1 MNKRFVSI
9 VLITNIVFSCYSTAK
24 EEIRTNQN
32 NQTDLFAKEIDNKQE
47 LEQSLKHAKE
57 QAGKG
62 IAEQE
67 GLKSLNVTQD
77 EVNNKTT
84 ELNSINAYD
93 LESAGRSQRAKEEN
107 HYYELLE
114 VDHSAPGMIK
124 HKQDMEQI
132 ANASGKLIAKLTQ
145 GLKEIGVNCK
155 KTKGNKEVE
164 PQYVI
169 DTEQELSSDITYTKV
184 ICEQPRNA
192 YDCTQSLNVSCGQMG
207 DCNSGGISLSGI
219 SNGDIKWEYSYPNLT
234 IGKLENQQNWPG
246 YCSTFDRSV
255 NFQIRNKDEIT
266 EFRLVQV
273 GFSDWLWIKI
283 NGNTIY
289 VGPKGGNYI
298 EGFINNGLP
307 TVKNGQGSYDCL
319 KSNAQCYNVWGGG
332 VYTKCDDK
340 HARHN
345 MAHLRTEYAQQS
357 SNLNLS
363 TDLKP
368 YLKTGLNE
376 IWMRVVVGR
385 TGFGWMKIIAKQK
398 CCHQWQDKWSEQCQI
413 N

>member
-77 EVNNKTT
+77 EVNNKIT

-93 LESAGRSQRAKEEN
+93 LESAGRLQRAKEEN

-114 VDHSAPGMIK
+114 VDHSAPGQTR

-132 ANASGKLIAKLTQ
+132 ANASGKLIAKLTE
-145 GLKEIGVNCK
+145 GLKDIGVDCK

-169 DTEQELSSDITYTKV
+169 DTEQEHTSDITYTKI
-184 ICEQPRNA
+184 ICEQPQNS
-192 YDCTQSLNVSCGQMG
+192 YDCAQSLKLTCKQAGEC
-207 DCNSGGISLSGI
+207 DSGGIVKASVS
-219 SNGDIKWEYSYPNLT
+219 SDMKFEYSYPYLT
-234 IGKLENQQNWPG
+234 IGTIADNYWG
-246 YCSTFDRSV
+246 GRCDAYDRV
-255 NFQIRNKDEIT
+255 TKFQVRNKEEIK
-266 EFRLVQV
+266 EFKIVQV
-273 GFSDWLWIKI
+273 GFDDYLWIKV
-283 NGNTIY
+283 NGHTIY
-289 VGPKGGNYI
+289 VGPYNEGYVEPFFGNRYGPRVNTNRGQYLCDL
-298 EGFINNGLP
+298 EKNWNFNVDINL
-307 TVKNGQGSYDCL
+307 L
-319 KSNAQCYNVWGGG
+319 
-332 VYTKCDDK
+332 
-340 HARHN
+340 
-345 MAHLRTEYAQQS
+345 
-357 SNLNLS
+357 
-363 TDLKP
+363 P
-368 YLKTGLNE
+368 YLKEGENE
-376 IWMRVVVGR
+376 IWMRVIVAGA
-385 TGFGWMKIIAKQK
+385 GEGWMKIIAKQH
-398 CCHQWQDKWSEQCQI
+398 CCMSWQEQWSEQCQI
-413 N
+413 K

>member
-1 MNKRFVSI
+1 MSI

-32 NQTDLFAKEIDNKQE
+32 VASEFFNEAIDNKQE

-93 LESAGRSQRAKEEN
+93 LESAGRLERAKEEN

-132 ANASGKLIAKLTQ
+132 ANASGKLIAKLTE
-145 GLKEIGVNCK
+145 GLKDIGVNCK

-169 DTEQELSSDITYTKV
+169 DTEQEHTSDITYTKI
-184 ICEQPRNA
+184 ICEQPQNS
-192 YDCTQSLNVSCGQMG
+192 YDCAQSLKLTCKQAGEC
-207 DCNSGGISLSGI
+207 DSGGIVKASVS
-219 SNGDIKWEYSYPNLT
+219 SDMKFEYSYPYLT
-234 IGKLENQQNWPG
+234 IGTIADNYWG
-246 YCSTFDRSV
+246 GRCDAYDRV
-255 NFQIRNKDEIT
+255 TKFQVRNKEEIK
-266 EFRLVQV
+266 EFKIVQV
-273 GFSDWLWIKI
+273 GFDDYLWIKV
-283 NGNTIY
+283 NGHTIY
-289 VGPKGGNYI
+289 VGPYNEGYVEPFFGNRYGPRVNTNRGQYLCDL
-298 EGFINNGLP
+298 EKNWNFNVDINL
-307 TVKNGQGSYDCL
+307 L
-319 KSNAQCYNVWGGG
+319 
-332 VYTKCDDK
+332 
-340 HARHN
+340 
-345 MAHLRTEYAQQS
+345 
-357 SNLNLS
+357 
-363 TDLKP
+363 P
-368 YLKTGLNE
+368 YLKEGENE
-376 IWMRVVVGR
+376 IWIRVIVAGA
-385 TGFGWMKIIAKQK
+385 GEGWMKIIAKQH
-398 CCHQWQDKWSEQCQI
+398 CCMSWQEQWSEQCQI
-413 N
+413 K

>member
-93 LESAGRSQRAKEEN
+93 LESAGRLQRAKEEN

-132 ANASGKLIAKLTQ
+132 ANASSQLIAKLTE
-145 GLKEIGVNCK
+145 GLKDIGVDCK

-164 PQYVI
+164 PQYSI
-169 DTEQELSSDITYTKV
+169 DTIQEHVSEPVYTKV

-192 YDCTQSLNVSCGQMG
+192 YDCTQSLNVSCQQAG
-207 DCNSGGISLSGI
+207 DCNRGGISLSGI
-219 SNGDIKWEYSYPNLT
+219 SNGDIKWEYSYPSLT
-234 IGKLENQQNWPG
+234 IGKLENQQKWPG
-246 YCSTFDRSV
+246 YCDTFDRSV

-283 NGNTIY
+283 NGNTVY
-289 VGPKGGNYI
+289 VGPKGGSYI
-298 EGFINNGLP
+298 EGFFNNNLP
-307 TVKNGQGSYDCL
+307 IVKNGQGSYDCF

-345 MAHLRTEYAQQS
+345 MAHLRREYAQQS

>member
-9 VLITNIVFSCYSTAK
+9 VLITNIVFSCYSSAK

-93 LESAGRSQRAKEEN
+93 LESAGRLQRAKEEN

-124 HKQDMEQI
+124 HKQDIEQI
-132 ANASGKLIAKLTQ
+132 ANASSKLIAKLTE
-145 GLKEIGVNCK
+145 GLKDIGVNCK

-169 DTEQELSSDITYTKV
+169 DTEQELSSDI
-184 ICEQPRNA
+184 I
-192 YDCTQSLNVSCGQMG
+192 
-207 DCNSGGISLSGI
+207 
-219 SNGDIKWEYSYPNLT
+219 
-234 IGKLENQQNWPG
+234 
-246 YCSTFDRSV
+246 
-255 NFQIRNKDEIT
+255 
-266 EFRLVQV
+266 
-273 GFSDWLWIKI
+273 
-283 NGNTIY
+283 
-289 VGPKGGNYI
+289 
-298 EGFINNGLP
+298 
-307 TVKNGQGSYDCL
+307 
-319 KSNAQCYNVWGGG
+319 
-332 VYTKCDDK
+332 
-340 HARHN
+340 
-345 MAHLRTEYAQQS
+345 
-357 SNLNLS
+357 
-363 TDLKP
+363 
-368 YLKTGLNE
+368 
-376 IWMRVVVGR
+376 
-385 TGFGWMKIIAKQK
+385 
-398 CCHQWQDKWSEQCQI
+398 
-413 N
+413 

>member
-32 NQTDLFAKEIDNKQE
+32 NQTDFFAKEIDNKQE

-84 ELNSINAYD
+84 ELNSINSYD
-93 LESAGRSQRAKEEN
+93 LESAGRLERAKEEN

-114 VDHSAPGMIK
+114 VDHSAPGMSK

-132 ANASGKLIAKLTQ
+132 ANASGKLIAKLTE
-145 GLKEIGVNCK
+145 GLKDIGVNCK

-169 DTEQELSSDITYTKV
+169 DTEQEHTSDITYTKV

-192 YDCTQSLNVSCGQMG
+192 YDCAQSLNVSCGQMG
-207 DCNSGGISLSGI
+207 DCNRG
-219 SNGDIKWEYSYPNLT
+219 LT
-234 IGKLENQQNWPG
+234 IIGTK
-246 YCSTFDRSV
+246 SSS
-255 NFQIRNKDEIT
+255 KD
-266 EFRLVQV
+266 F
-273 GFSDWLWIKI
+273 
-283 NGNTIY
+283 
-289 VGPKGGNYI
+289 
-298 EGFINNGLP
+298 
-307 TVKNGQGSYDCL
+307 
-319 KSNAQCYNVWGGG
+319 
-332 VYTKCDDK
+332 
-340 HARHN
+340 
-345 MAHLRTEYAQQS
+345 
-357 SNLNLS
+357 LS
-363 TDLKP
+363 F
-368 YLKTGLNE
+368 
-376 IWMRVVVGR
+376 V
-385 TGFGWMKIIAKQK
+385 
-398 CCHQWQDKWSEQCQI
+398 
-413 N
+413 